1 MALTV
6 TFIPETM
13 TTNALWAGC
22 NLRERDIH
30 GHQLTDSAI
39 ITGKLRN
46 FDGEVFH
53 PMMLPTIFAEF
64 ERGRHAKLVRESNTQ
79 FVQRILDIEQRS
91 DAFYGLHQIH
101 REAQQ
106 TIEEGFQPSRTNSR
120 LFDMKG
126 RVGSFL
132 SRKTLSASCK
142 KKLYTGYRVLI

>member
-6 TFIPETM
+6 TFIPETI
-13 TTNALWAGC
+13 TTNALWVGC
-22 NLRERDIH
+22 DLKEREIH
-30 GHQLTDSAI
+30 GHLLTDSAI

-101 REAQQ
+101 RETQQ
-106 TIEEGFQPSRTNSR
+106 TIEKDFQPSRTNSR
-120 LFDMKG
+120 LTDIKG

-132 SRKTLSASCK
+132 SGKTLSASCK
-142 KKLYTGYRVLI
+142 RKVYEGYKVLI

>member
-6 TFIPETM
+6 TFIPDTL
-13 TTNALWAGC
+13 TTNALWFGC

-64 ERGRHAKLVRESNTQ
+64 ERERHAKLVRESNTQ
-79 FVQRILDIEQRS
+79 FVQRILDIESRS

-101 REAQQ
+101 RATQQ
-106 TIEEGFQPSRTNSR
+106 TIEKDFSPSRTNSR
-120 LFDMKG
+120 LTDMKG

-132 SRKTLSASCK
+132 SGKTLSASCK
-142 KKLYTGYRVLI
+142 RNSYKGYKVLI

>member
-6 TFIPETM
+6 TFLPDTM
-13 TTNALWAGC
+13 TTNALWFGC
-22 NLRERDIH
+22 NLKERDVH
-30 GHQLTDSAI
+30 GHLLTDSSI

-64 ERGRHAKLVRESNTQ
+64 ERQRHAKLVRESNTQ

-101 REAQQ
+101 RETQQ
-106 TIEEGFQPSRTNSR
+106 TIEKDFQPSRTNSR
-120 LFDMKG
+120 LTDIKG

-132 SRKTLSASCK
+132 SGKTLSTSCK
-142 KKLYTGYRVLI
+142 RKILYKL

>member
-1 MALTV
+1 
-6 TFIPETM
+6 
-13 TTNALWAGC
+13 
-22 NLRERDIH
+22 
-30 GHQLTDSAI
+30 
-39 ITGKLRN
+39 
-46 FDGEVFH
+46 
-53 PMMLPTIFAEF
+53 MMLPTIFAEF

-106 TIEEGFQPSRTNSR
+106 TTEEDFQPSRTNSR

-142 KKLYTGYRVLI
+142 RKLYTGYRVLT